1 MKEVIEK
8 ECFVIEDMIYE
19 VRGTQVMFS
28 KDVALLYQVETK
40 RLNEVVKRNMNRFPE
55 SFCFQLTEKEFKM
68 ISSRSQ
74 IATLNKSNNL
84 RGYNIKYL
92 PYVLT
97 EQGIMML
104 SGLLKSDIAVRVNI
118 QIIDAFVKMRKYFA
132 KSTLTNEMLINHENR
147 ILKLE
152 DTFNRFNEKKEI
164 NKIFF
169 EGELYDAYS
178 LLLDIFG
185 KLKSQI
191 IIIDNY
197 AGKELLDLLRTV
209 DKEIIVVSK
218 NIDGILK
225 NKYESQYTNIIFIN
239 NDSFH
244 DRFIILDRTKLYSC
258 GASFKDM
265 GKKCFAINEF
275 NDKEYLTKL
284 LNILNINQEVIFNI
298 LFKICKD
305 YSLNY

>member
-132 KSTLTNEMLINHENR
+132 KSTLTSEMLINHENR

-185 KLKSQI
+185 KSKSQI

-225 NKYESQYTNIIFIN
+225 NKYESQYTNILFIN

-284 LNILNINQEVIFNI
+284 LNILNIN
-298 LFKICKD
+298 
-305 YSLNY
+305 

>member
-1 MKEVIEK
+1 M
-8 ECFVIEDMIYE
+8 
-19 VRGTQVMFS
+19 
-28 KDVALLYQVETK
+28 
-40 RLNEVVKRNMNRFPE
+40 
-55 SFCFQLTEKEFKM
+55 
-68 ISSRSQ
+68 
-74 IATLNKSNNL
+74 
-84 RGYNIKYL
+84 
-92 PYVLT
+92 
-97 EQGIMML
+97 
-104 SGLLKSDIAVRVNI
+104 
-118 QIIDAFVKMRKYFA
+118 
-132 KSTLTNEMLINHENR
+132 
-147 ILKLE
+147 
-152 DTFNRFNEKKEI
+152 
-164 NKIFF
+164 
-169 EGELYDAYS
+169 YDAYS

-284 LNILNINQEVIFNI
+284 LNILNIN
-298 LFKICKD
+298 
-305 YSLNY
+305 

>member
-132 KSTLTNEMLINHENR
+132 KSTLTSEMLINHENR

-284 LNILNINQEVIFNI
+284 LNILNIN
-298 LFKICKD
+298 
-305 YSLNY
+305 

>member
-132 KSTLTNEMLINHENR
+132 KSTLTSEMLINHENR

-244 DRFIILDRTKLYSC
+244 DRFIMLDRAKLYSC

-284 LNILNINQEVIFNI
+284 LNILNIN
-298 LFKICKD
+298 
-305 YSLNY
+305 